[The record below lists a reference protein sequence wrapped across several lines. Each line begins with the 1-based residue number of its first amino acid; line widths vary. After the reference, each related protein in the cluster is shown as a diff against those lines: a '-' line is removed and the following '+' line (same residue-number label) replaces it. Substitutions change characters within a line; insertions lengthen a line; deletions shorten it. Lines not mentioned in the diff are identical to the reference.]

1 MKYIYTIVL
10 LILLVPACTTIPL
23 NQVIGAPT
31 GLDIPHRRSGEF
43 ETLTTVH
50 ACSGGTLGV
59 FNIESVAFDAKPL
72 WSIYQYVG
80 WYIYGE
86 DTPFISTEFNED
98 GDIVS
103 VELFGSITTKKELLL
118 LYPSPC
124 DAGRA
129 LITGK
134 RI

>member
-10 LILLVPACTTIPL
+10 LLFLLPACATLP
-23 NQVIGAPT
+23 V
-31 GLDIPHRRSGEF
+31 LDAEARPNIPHRRSGEF

-50 ACSGGTLGV
+50 ACSGGTLGI
-59 FNIESVAFDAKPL
+59 FNIESVAFDVEPL
-72 WSIYQYVG
+72 WSVYQYVG